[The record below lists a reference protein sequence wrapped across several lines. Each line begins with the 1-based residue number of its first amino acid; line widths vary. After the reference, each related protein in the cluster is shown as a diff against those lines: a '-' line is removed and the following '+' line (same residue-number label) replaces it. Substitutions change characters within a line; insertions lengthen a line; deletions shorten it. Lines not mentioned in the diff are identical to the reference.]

1 MTAPTPPSPQHG
13 PSASSPSSPSSPSS
27 YDPWGSPP
35 GGGDG
40 PAESDEGASVRQE
53 VRDAVLVTVA
63 TAAAGAVLG
72 LLWLW
77 LAPRVPL
84 ISDGTAVYL
93 QNAEGEEPVG
103 VDGTFVLLALGMGAL
118 TGAAVFLARRRG
130 GVGAAVGLAV
140 GAVLGSL
147 LAWRLGVWLGP
158 EQDVVAH
165 ARAVGEG
172 KVFDAPLELKAKG
185 ALLAWPF
192 AALVTHLALM
202 ALFGPRDPEPHPLHP
217 AWGPQPV
224 TEEARGTGTGEDH
237 EDHEGDR
244 KKA

>member
-1 MTAPTPPSPQHG
+1 MTAPTPPSPHDG
-13 PSASSPSSPSSPSS
+13 PSRSAHS
-27 YDPWGSPP
+27 YDPWGPP
-35 GGGDG
+35 PDDG
-40 PAESDEGASVRQE
+40 TGTSGASAPEEDGGARVRRE
-53 VRDAVLVTVA
+53 VREAALTAVAVA
-63 TAAAGAVLG
+63 VAGVALG

-93 QNAEGEEPVG
+93 NDAEGEESAG
-103 VDGTFVLLALGMGAL
+103 VDGTFALLALGIGVL

-130 GVGAAVGLAV
+130 GIGVVVGLAA
-140 GAVLGSL
+140 GALLGSV

-158 EQDVVAH
+158 EQDVAAH

-192 AALVTHLALM
+192 AALAAHLGLT
-202 ALFGPRDPEPHPLHP
+202 ALFGPRDPEPAPALHP
-217 AWGPQPV
+217 GWGPPPP
-224 TEEARGTGTGEDH
+224 AAED
-237 EDHEGDR
+237 GDGR
-244 KKA
+244 KDA